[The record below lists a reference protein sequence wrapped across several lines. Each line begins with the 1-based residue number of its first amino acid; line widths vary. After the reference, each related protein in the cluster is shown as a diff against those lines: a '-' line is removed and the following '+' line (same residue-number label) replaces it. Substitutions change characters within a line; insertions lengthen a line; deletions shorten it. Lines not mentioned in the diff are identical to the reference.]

1 MEVLNLAKLCDSCP
15 AHRIHKVLTRMRTY
29 RFADIRVGFAATCID
44 SVASNYQ
51 PLSFGSHIH
60 TLNRTAVL
68 VCGYVQYMCAIVLQ
82 SCEVQNLVPY

>member
-1 MEVLNLAKLCDSCP
+1 MTVTLPTAYISG
-15 AHRIHKVLTRMRTY
+15 AHQDAHIHPSY

-44 SVASNYQ
+44 SVGSNYQ

-68 VCGYVQYMCAIVLQ
+68 VCGYVQYMCTIVLQ